1 MKAFLFG
8 LLFLVLVGVGGFL
21 YLKYTSGKSATSQN
35 FQTAAITRTGVL
47 KKAMVAGADF
57 SHIIVSGSDSWGVT
71 SYSIDL
77 DQYVGKT
84 VAATGQNSGTTL
96 YVDSI
101 KVVQ

>member
-8 LLFLVLVGVGGFL
+8 IIFLVLVGVGAFV
-21 YLKYTSGKSATSQN
+21 YLKYSSGKTTN
-35 FQTAAITRTGVL
+35 EGTFQTAAITRTGILRKVNI
-47 KKAMVAGADF
+47 AGGDF
-57 SHIIVSGSDSWGVT
+57 SHVIVSGADSWGVT
-71 SYSIDL
+71 SYSVNL

-101 KVVQ
+101 RVIQ